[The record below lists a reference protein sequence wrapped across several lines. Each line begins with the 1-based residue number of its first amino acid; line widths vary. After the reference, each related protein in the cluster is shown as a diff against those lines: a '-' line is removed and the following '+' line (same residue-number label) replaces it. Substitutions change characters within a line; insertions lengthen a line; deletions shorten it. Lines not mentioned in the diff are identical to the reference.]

1 MAEFFRLVSNG
12 KQTYAELDGK
22 VIGANL
28 ESIVFQ
34 CDATRKEKVT
44 RIIVR
49 GDIGADLKKERDD
62 FDRIEELMRAARNK
76 EEQNTSITVE
86 VIEPFQQPLSIAMS
100 S

>member
-1 MAEFFRLVSNG
+1 MAGFFRLVSNG

-49 GDIGADLKKERDD
+49 GDIEKDLEENRRD

>member
-1 MAEFFRLVSNG
+1 MAGFFRLVSNG
-12 KQTYAELDGK
+12 KQTYAELNGI

-28 ESIVFQ
+28 ESIEFQ
-34 CDATRKEKVT
+34 CDATTSEKVT
-44 RIIVR
+44 RVIIR
-49 GDIGADLKKERDD
+49 GDIEKDLEENRRD
-62 FDRIEELMRAARNK
+62 FDRITELMRAARNK